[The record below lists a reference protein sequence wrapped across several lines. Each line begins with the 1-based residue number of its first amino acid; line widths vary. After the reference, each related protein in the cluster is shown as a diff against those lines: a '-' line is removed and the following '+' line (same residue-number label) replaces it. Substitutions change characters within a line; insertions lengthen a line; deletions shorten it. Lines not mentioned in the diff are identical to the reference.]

1 MPFRLSDSADVSS
14 LPRSTCR
21 ELVLSIVQHLPSS
34 LIDQDTLSKVRIC
47 FDLPVVLTY
56 IPLFLQMCHLIQDP
70 SPTVQKK
77 AYQLLQAAAKKRTEY
92 FVVEAAV
99 DTEGVVKAELPI
111 ELMIILQREMQL
123 GFNVDEDIGGGEEG
137 GEGEETRMEEE
148 DQNRHLFGYL
158 LAWMLVFD
166 LFQDAVGHSL
176 LFFSVKADLAFC
188 AVD

>member
-1 MPFRLSDSADVSS
+1 M
-14 LPRSTCR
+14 
-21 ELVLSIVQHLPSS
+21 
-34 LIDQDTLSKVRIC
+34 
-47 FDLPVVLTY
+47 
-56 IPLFLQMCHLIQDP
+56 
-70 SPTVQKK
+70 
-77 AYQLLQAAAKKRTEY
+77 
-92 FVVEAAV
+92 

-111 ELMIILQREMQL
+111 ELMIILQREIHL
-123 GFNVDEDIGGGEEG
+123 GFNIDEEIGGGEEA